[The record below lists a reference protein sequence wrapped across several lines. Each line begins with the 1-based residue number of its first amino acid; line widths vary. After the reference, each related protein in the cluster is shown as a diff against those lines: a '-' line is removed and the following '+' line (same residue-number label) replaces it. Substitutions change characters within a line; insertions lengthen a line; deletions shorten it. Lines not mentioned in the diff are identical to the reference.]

1 MEVTGGFVVT
11 FDVVVAIPVVTT
23 LGGFVDV
30 IVSVVV
36 SSFVDVSA
44 VVNVATS
51 PLVVVTIV
59 VVVTVVGLGIV
70 TVLDP
75 DDVVEGFND
84 ELVVILGVISIVV
97 EDQVEV
103 GSVFE
108 KYIPLVNLARI
119 ITF

>member
-1 MEVTGGFVVT
+1 MTC
-11 FDVVVAIPVVTT
+11 DVVVAIPVVTT

-30 IVSVVV
+30 IVSFVV
-36 SSFVDVSA
+36 SSFVEVSA
-44 VVNVATS
+44 VVDVATS
-51 PLVVVTIV
+51 PLVEGTTF

-84 ELVVILGVISIVV
+84 ELVVILGVNSIVV

-103 GSVFE
+103 DVGSVFE
-108 KYIPLVNLARI
+108 KDISLVYL
-119 ITF
+119 T